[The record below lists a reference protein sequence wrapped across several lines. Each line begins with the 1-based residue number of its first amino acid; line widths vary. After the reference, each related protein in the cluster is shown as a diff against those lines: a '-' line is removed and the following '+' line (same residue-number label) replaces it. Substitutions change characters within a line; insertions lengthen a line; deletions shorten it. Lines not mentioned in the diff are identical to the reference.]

1 MTRFFVRMANIYGHL
16 WTSRFRSEDQA
27 TVARNEWLQA
37 FERNG
42 LTAECIGRGLDHCE
56 DRVAKPPTLPEF
68 IELAGGGRR
77 IASHEQWEAPKRLNV
92 TRNQREQRMRTG
104 QEALSGV
111 RKLLGM
117 PETDHDNPTTGES
130 PCEASTKS
138 P

>member
-27 TVARNEWLQA
+27 TVARNEWLLA

-42 LTAECIGRGLDHCE
+42 LSAECIGRALDHCE

-68 IELAGGGRR
+68 IALAGGGHR
-77 IASHEQWEAPKRLNV
+77 IPSHEPFRVPKRENV
-92 TRNQREQRMRTG
+92 TRSLRERRMRTG
-104 QEALSGV
+104 QEALSSV
-111 RKLLGM
+111 RQLLDT
-117 PETDHDNPTTGES
+117 TDTEKPATGES